1 MSSWKPCSPA
11 ETPFPIAATLRAPCG
26 RSLTSTPPSPPQ
38 QPPGSSAARPPGP
51 VPPLTAATAL
61 RQLLDSLSREQRRN
75 QELLA
80 SLAFA
85 LRSFTNLNR
94 FLELV
99 PLVASRLV
107 EAEGALLVP
116 FHADGRIWREQLQA
130 TSGDRCAEVLRQ
142 LAALPDSQLQ
152 ARPSGEAVTSVLDP
166 LVGRLLGQAQVFATS
181 VVARSIQQA
190 RLYVFSGRRGFG
202 WSEVHRR
209 HLQMVADLT
218 GVALET
224 EGLQQDMRRHERL
237 DRQMSTGA
245 EIQAQLL
252 PDRCPVIEGVELAA
266 RCRPAF
272 QVGGDYYDF
281 IPTIP
286 ESAGRRREQ
295 GRWALVMGDVMGKGI
310 PAGLLMTLL
319 RGMLRAEVLSGLP
332 PDRILHD
339 LNQLAQED
347 LAHSHRFVTLF
358 YSDYDPPTRRLRYA
372 NAAHNPPLLWRR
384 AAGRVER
391 LDAPGLLIGLQS
403 EADYGCGSQQLDPG
417 DVLLYYTD
425 GVTEAPG
432 FSGERFDEVRLM
444 RSFHVACRSGLGAQR
459 ILDQLFARLDG
470 FVGSDRQLEDDAS
483 MVVLKVREEVM
494 LPSLPSP
501 AGP

>member
-1 MSSWKPCSPA
+1 MSSK
-11 ETPFPIAATLRAPCG
+11 
-26 RSLTSTPPSPPQ
+26 PPSRPAVSASQGPPT
-38 QPPGSSAARPPGP
+38 PARPGTGLSAA
-51 VPPLTAATAL
+51 ASL

-85 LRSFTNLNR
+85 LRSFTHLGR

-99 PLVASRLV
+99 PLVTARLV
-107 EAEGALLVP
+107 EAQGSVLVV
-116 FHADGRIWREQLQA
+116 FHPDGRLWREQLQA
-130 TSGDRCAEVLRQ
+130 SGPERCTEVLRQ
-142 LAALPDSQLQ
+142 LAALSDSQLQ
-152 ARPSGEAVTSVLDP
+152 ALSGDEAVAGLLDP
-166 LVGRLLGQAQVFATS
+166 LIRRLLGGAQVVATS
-181 VVARSIQQA
+181 VVAGNRQRG
-190 RLYVFSGRRGFG
+190 RLYVFSDRRGYS

-209 HLQMVADLT
+209 HLQLVADLT
-218 GVALET
+218 GVALEN
-224 EGLQQDMRRHERL
+224 ELLQQDRRRHERL
-237 DRQMSTGA
+237 DRQLSIGA

-252 PDRCPVIEGVELAA
+252 PDHCPVIDGVELAA

-281 IPTIP
+281 IPTQPQLI
-286 ESAGRRREQ
+286 GRRREQ
-295 GRWALVMGDVMGKGI
+295 GRWALVMGDVMGKGV

-358 YSDYDPPTRRLRYA
+358 YSDYDPRTHRLRYA
-372 NAAHNPPLLWRR
+372 NAAHNPPLIWRR
-384 AAGRVER
+384 QHSRVER

-403 EADYGCGSQQLDPG
+403 EADYGCGEVVLEPG

-425 GVTEAPG
+425 GVTEASG
-432 FSGERFDEVRLM
+432 FSGDRFDEERLVRAFQ
-444 RSFHVACRSGLGAQR
+444 RICASGVGAQG
-459 ILDQLFARLDG
+459 ILDQLFDRLDR
-470 FVGSDRQLEDDAS
+470 FVGDDRQLEDDAS

-494 LPSLPSP
+494 LPSLPI
-501 AGP
+501 